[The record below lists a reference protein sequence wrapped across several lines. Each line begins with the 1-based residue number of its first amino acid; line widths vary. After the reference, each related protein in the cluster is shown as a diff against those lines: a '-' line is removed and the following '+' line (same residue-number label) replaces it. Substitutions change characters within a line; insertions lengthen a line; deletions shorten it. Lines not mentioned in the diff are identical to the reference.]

1 MGQWW
6 VRSER
11 VRWLTS
17 MLVGLLA
24 IWEAGVWLTGVKP
37 FILPA
42 PSQIGVE
49 LTSAWRYFLGHT
61 AFTTGTTLLG
71 FTIAVVGGVAGA
83 IGIVYSKVL
92 NLLLSS
98 LLVSLNSVPKVAL
111 APLFVIW
118 MGTGVEPKVAIVVMI
133 AIFPIVIDKC

>member
-1 MGQWW
+1 MEYGTT
-6 VRSER
+6 VR
-11 VRWLTS
+11 L
-17 MLVGLLA
+17 GYYD
-24 IWEAGVWLTGVKP
+24 
-37 FILPA
+37 
-42 PSQIGVE
+42 QIGVE
-49 LTSAWRYFLGHT
+49 LASAWRYFLGHT

-133 AIFPIVIDKC
+133 AVSMMSPVRPSSTSDSATRFTV